1 MGLSKREK
9 QVMDELLTAVPSVV
23 AIRVGIST
31 HNIDVI
37 KSNVRRKE
45 AATKKFLN
53 QLKKY
58 NRILHPPR
66 KYKGL

>member
-9 QVMDELLTAVPSVV
+9 QVLNELLTGVPSVV
-23 AIRVGIST
+23 AIRLKIST

-45 AATKKFLN
+45 AAAEKFLRT
-53 QLKKY
+53 LKKY
-58 NRILHPPR
+58 KLILHPPR
-66 KYKGL
+66 RYKGL